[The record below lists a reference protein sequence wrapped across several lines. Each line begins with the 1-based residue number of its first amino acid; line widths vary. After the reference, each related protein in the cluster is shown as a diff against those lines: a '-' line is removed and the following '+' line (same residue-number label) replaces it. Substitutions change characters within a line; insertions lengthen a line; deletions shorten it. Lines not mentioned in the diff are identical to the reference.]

1 MRFALALTISLFAS
15 AVQAGDPMVDFGSD
29 DPVMNAAIA
38 EARDSLPYFL
48 DVAASAD
55 LSQGGFLVKQAVDV
69 GGENYEHIWV
79 MVESIQAETLD
90 GYYANEPNGFD
101 AQAGDPVTVAMDEIS
116 DWSFYDADGL
126 MKGNYTTRVMLPEL
140 DAETA
145 AQVEA
150 MLSPCPVES
159 C

>member
-55 LSQGGFLVKQAVDV
+55 LSQGGFLVKQAVDL
-69 GGENYEHIWV
+69 GDGNFEHIWV
-79 MVESIQAETLD
+79 MLDSVDGDVLD
-90 GYYANEPNGFD
+90 GFYANAPNGFD
-101 AQAGDPVTVAMDEIS
+101 AQEGDEVTFTVDEVS
-116 DWSFYDADGL
+116 DWSFYDAEGL

-145 AQVEA
+145 AQVQA